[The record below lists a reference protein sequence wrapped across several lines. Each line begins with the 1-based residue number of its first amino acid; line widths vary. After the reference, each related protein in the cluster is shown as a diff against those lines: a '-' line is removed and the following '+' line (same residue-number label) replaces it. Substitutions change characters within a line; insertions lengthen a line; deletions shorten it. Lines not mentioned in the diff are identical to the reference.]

1 VIMNSIK
8 RHVWIIV
15 LAAVFLLVNIW
26 FLVNHPGSIFNEP
39 ERFGQA
45 ISTYGS
51 RDASLYSKMAWQLIN
66 QGIYGYNADYSNA
79 YVTPGQPFYLVA
91 IYKAAELFN
100 TNHIMLTRVANM
112 LLNIGIV
119 FLLYLISIQLFRSK
133 WIGLLSAFLYSL
145 HIAPYHYFR
154 TALTEIPSLFLMLAC
169 VSLFLAAINKN
180 QYRYH
185 IIFGIAASIMLM
197 FRPTPAP
204 ILLLAWG
211 IVLYRSG
218 FKEGVKIGFIWTI
231 GPVLIMVPWVI
242 RNLALFGHAYL
253 FSSHAGSPL
262 LGGTSPFYLDDQAA
276 LVQEAKQ
283 QGISLEE
290 YGKQR
295 IAEGF
300 KNDFPLFFSWFTV
313 GKTLWL
319 FMDQQGNP
327 DGLGPYAQFFSGPLK
342 GFFKLQNMLVVL
354 VAFAAMVIFRKHKEF
369 MLLSTSVIIYIVFS
383 NIFLTIPR
391 YGLLIYPILC
401 LIASYGIFEA
411 VKKGS
416 QFIYSSRKK
425 EA

>member
-1 VIMNSIK
+1 MIRNSIK
-8 RHVWIIV
+8 RHVWILA

-66 QGIYGYNADYSNA
+66 EGIYGYNADYSNA

-91 IYKAAELFN
+91 IYKAAEFLN

-133 WIGLLSAFLYSL
+133 WIGLLSAFLYAL

-169 VSLFLAAINKN
+169 VSLFLAAISKN

-204 ILLLAWG
+204 ILLLAWA

-242 RNLALFGHAYL
+242 RNFALFGHAYL

-262 LGGTSPFYLDDQAA
+262 LGGTSPFYLEDQAA

-300 KNDFPLFFSWFTV
+300 KSDFPLFFSWFTI

-319 FMDQQGNP
+319 FVDQQGNP
-327 DGLGPYAQFFSGPLK
+327 DGLGPYAQFFSGPIK

-354 VAFAAMVIFRKHKEF
+354 AAFSAMVIFRKHKEF
-369 MLLSTSVIIYIVFS
+369 MLLSSTVIIYIVFS

-416 QFIYSSRKK
+416 QFFHSSRKK